1 MICKYKNIFIILI
14 TIVINSCG
22 IYSFKGSLPPN
33 VKTIYVSPVINSTSE
48 YALSNILN
56 EEINERLMKKNILK
70 ISEFYDSDSKL
81 DITINAVEDIPS
93 SYLSN
98 INSYEVVEQWK
109 INVQINIIWINNSTN
124 DTILEK
130 KFTEWAMYDNSG
142 LDISADGIDNDAD
155 GLVDLEDSDEYGS
168 SREAALRIVADL
180 ITDRIIEELIST
192 W

>member
-81 DITINAVEDIPS
+81 DITINAAEDIPS

>member
-130 KFTEWAMYDNSG
+130 KFTEWAMYDSSG

-180 ITDRIIEELIST
+180 ITNRIIEELIST

>member
-81 DITINAVEDIPS
+81 DITINAAEDIPS

-130 KFTEWAMYDNSG
+130 KFTEWAMYDSSG

>member
-1 MICKYKNIFIILI
+1 MI

>member
-56 EEINERLMKKNILK
+56 EEINELLMKKNILK

-81 DITINAVEDIPS
+81 DITINTVEDIPS

-180 ITDRIIEELIST
+180 ITNRIIEELIST